1 MMALSFVFM
10 SFPSS
15 FFGRFIRVSGYLIV
29 MLSLSQLACAFV
41 VPTLLVQAGADSPPH
56 LHQVKAPESKGA
68 VASESSICSNIGLDL
83 IKQGG
88 NAADAVS
95 AGFR

>member
-1 MMALSFVFM
+1 
-10 SFPSS
+10 
-15 FFGRFIRVSGYLIV
+15 

-41 VPTLLVQAGADSPPH
+41 VPTLLEQAGADSPLQ

-95 AGFR
+95 AGFRRARGTQLTNASSSELFSVPE